1 MRVDFSLSCEPMQI
15 AVMQYSLLTLKI
27 VALGA
32 GRRLQSGPL
41 RLRISHIEDWQMSLK
56 FENTDSVRLSLLL

>member
-15 AVMQYSLLTLKI
+15 TVMQYFLLTLKI

-32 GRRLQSGPL
+32 GCRLQSGSL
-41 RLRISHIEDWQMSLK
+41 RLRIGYIEDWKMSLK
-56 FENTDSVRLSLLL
+56 FESTDSVRLRLLL